1 MAENEVT
8 ETTEIQDSQSTEQQT
23 TQEAQETGKTVP
35 LGELIEQR
43 ERRQAAEQANAEL
56 KQRLDAMEME
66 MRQAQQQQPQQQP
79 QNFDVDAF
87 NQRFWENPAAV
98 LGEMQAASKVEQRI
112 ETSEIAMMNQVGAAD
127 YQEKMNHFMRMAQT
141 DPNLIQQMRNH
152 RMPAQFAYNQA
163 KASMSGIDTSD
174 YNSAYEK
181 GKADAL
187 AELKKQQE
195 AAAAAVEQN
204 QDSQVQYPNSLAN
217 TPGSGVGNPADVPVG
232 NIESAA
238 AKKW

>member
-8 ETTEIQDSQSTEQQT
+8 QDTEIQDPQSTEQT
-23 TQEAQETGKTVP
+23 PQEAQETGKTVP
-35 LGELIEQR
+35 LGTLIEQR
-43 ERRQAAEQANAEL
+43 EKTQAAEQANAEL
-56 KQRLDAMEME
+56 KQRLDAMEMQ
-66 MRQAQQQQPQQQP
+66 MRQGQQQQPQQS

-112 ETSEIAMMNQVGAAD
+112 ETSEIAMMGQVGAAE

-181 GKADAL
+181 GKADAI

-195 AAAAAVEQN
+195 QAAAAVEQG
-204 QDSQVQYPNSLAN
+204 QGSELQYPNSLAN
-217 TPGSGVGNPADVPVG
+217 TPGSGVGNPADVPAG